1 MRIGYKLAK
10 IRAYFSHSKKR
21 KKLVLLIKKIEE
33 VEVSS
38 WSIWNSNWMEVV
50 DVINEISHSLVLL
63 PKQIP
68 KQSTSLFALWPV
80 NPLLQIPQLSIV
92 AVPSQT
98 PWQSTVYTI
107 YEWFIVNTVLRQ
119 HTG

>member
-1 MRIGYKLAK
+1 M
-10 IRAYFSHSKKR
+10 
-21 KKLVLLIKKIEE
+21 IKKIEE
-33 VEVSS
+33 AVVLS
-38 WSIWNSNWMEVV
+38 WSIWNNNWIEVV
-50 DVINEISHSLVLL
+50 AVTNEISHSLVLL